1 AVARARDGVR
11 SGEAQETSARVAA
24 AGRSGC
30 KAGGRRGG
38 RPSPAGGGGRPRV
51 SPLRLQRSLPRSRG
65 RVGVG
70 APRSTPGRKGT
81 APAGAVPGTTLDA
94 PGLLRARPRRVGR
107 GLEGLAFVPV
117 RPLVAVG
124 QGPADLV
131 QQLQV
136 LDHAVP
142 APAVVDLVA
151 GLVVA
156 AGILVR
162 GRLAGRGAALEQVAT
177 A

>member
-1 AVARARDGVR
+1 RN
-11 SGEAQETSARVAA
+11 
-24 AGRSGC
+24 
-30 KAGGRRGG
+30 
-38 RPSPAGGGGRPRV
+38 
-51 SPLRLQRSLPRSRG
+51 
-65 RVGVG
+65 
-70 APRSTPGRKGT
+70 
-81 APAGAVPGTTLDA
+81 GTTLDA
-94 PGLLRARPRRVGR
+94 PGLLRARPRRVAR
-107 GLEGLAFVPV
+107 GLEGIAFVPV

-156 AGILVR
+156 AGLLVR
-162 GRLAGRGAALEQVAT
+162 GRLGGRGAALEPAAPAPGIQRPPARLDE
-177 A
+177 

>member
-1 AVARARDGVR
+1 IRYFHVTGVQTC
-11 SGEAQETSARVAA
+11 A
-24 AGRSGC
+24 
-30 KAGGRRGG
+30 
-38 RPSPAGGGGRPRV
+38 
-51 SPLRLQRSLPRSRG
+51 LPIS
-65 RVGVG
+65 
-70 APRSTPGRKGT
+70 
-81 APAGAVPGTTLDA
+81 TLDA
-94 PGLLRARPRRVGR
+94 PGLLRARPRRVAR
-107 GLEGLAFVPV
+107 GLEGIAFVPV

-162 GRLAGRGAALEQVAT
+162 GRLAGRGAALGLDAT
-177 A
+177 ALGILRRHAGLDVVAVVGA